1 VTRPCLAAITLD
13 PKGGGVAVVS
23 RLLWRVFADRWGDQT
38 RLITLLEDS
47 GPLESLD
54 SSTATRL
61 RFGTTLAGGQAFGQC
76 PWVFYS
82 HLSVARVQS
91 FVPVPFRRP
100 YGVFLHGI
108 EAWQPLAPPQR
119 RVLQSAAVRIANSHF
134 TADRVIEA
142 NPDLGSIAVC
152 PLTIEADLPGRGGP
166 GRGGPIRHHRLPPR
180 ANLVLIV
187 ARMLSAECYKGHDA
201 LLEAWPIVKA
211 HQPDAR
217 LVCVG
222 DGDDV
227 PRLQQKAHELGIGQ
241 ETIFTGFVPADE
253 LHAWYDAASVFA
265 MPSRGEGFGLV
276 YLEAMSHGLP
286 CIGSVHDAA
295 GEIIED
301 GVTGHLVNQSDP
313 RELGAALLGLL
324 TNRERRTDMGAA
336 GLRRFERHFSY
347 DAFSRRMVSLL
358 EEAFADVAVPEA
370 TIR

>member
-1 VTRPCLAAITLD
+1 MTRPCLAAITLD
-13 PKGGGVAVVS
+13 AKGGGVALVS
-23 RLLWRVFADRWGDQT
+23 RLLWRVFSDRWGDHG

-47 GPLESLD
+47 GPLDSLD

-91 FVPVPFRRP
+91 FVPTPFRRP

-108 EAWQPLAPPQR
+108 EAWQPLAAPQR
-119 RVLQSAAVRIANSHF
+119 RVLQGAALRVANSRF
-134 TADRVIEA
+134 TADRVAEA
-142 NPDLGSIAVC
+142 NPEAGPIAVC
-152 PLTIEADLPGRGGP
+152 PLAIEPRVRTRSGARRAG
-166 GRGGPIRHHRLPPR
+166 LPPGGDV
-180 ANLVLIV
+180 VLIV
-187 ARMLSAECYKGHDA
+187 ARMVSAEGYKGHDA
-201 LLEAWPIVKA
+201 LLEAWPIVKTQ
-211 HQPDAR
+211 QPDAR

-222 DGDDV
+222 DGDDL
-227 PRLQQKAHELGIGQ
+227 PRLQQKAHALGIAN
-241 ETIFTGFVPADE
+241 ETIFTGFVGDDE
-253 LHAWYDAASVFA
+253 LHAWYERAAVFA

-295 GEIIED
+295 GEIIDD
-301 GVTGHLVNQSDP
+301 GVTGYLVNQSDP

-324 TNRERRTDMGAA
+324 SNRERRTQLGAN
-336 GLRRFERHFSY
+336 GRRRFERDFSY
-347 DAFSRRMVSLL
+347 DAFSARIVGLL
-358 EEAFADVAVPEA
+358 EEAFPAAAVAELPEA

>member
-23 RLLWRVFADRWGDQT
+23 RLLWRVFSDRWGDQT
-38 RLITLLEDS
+38 RLFTLLEDS
-47 GPLESLD
+47 GSLESLD
-54 SSTATRL
+54 SSTATRV
-61 RFGTTLAGGQAFGQC
+61 RFGTALAGGQAFGQC
-76 PWVFYS
+76 RWVFYS

-91 FVPVPFRRP
+91 FVPAPFRRP

-119 RVLQSAAVRIANSHF
+119 RVLQGAALRVANSHF
-134 TADRVIEA
+134 TADRVLEA
-142 NPDLGSIAVC
+142 NPDAGPIVVC
-152 PLTIEADLPGRGGP
+152 PLTVEPEVTPHAGVRD
-166 GRGGPIRHHRLPPR
+166 PR
-180 ANLVLIV
+180 VPLGAPTVLIV
-187 ARMLSAECYKGHDA
+187 ARMLSAERYKGHDA

-211 HQPDAR
+211 HLPDAR

-227 PRLQQKAHELGIGQ
+227 PRLQQKAYELGLGA
-241 ETIFTGFVPADE
+241 ETLFTGFVSTHD
-253 LHAWYDAASVFA
+253 LQDWYGNASVLA

-295 GEIIED
+295 GEIIDD

-313 RELGAALLGLL
+313 RELGAVLLGLL
-324 TNRERRTDMGAA
+324 TNRERRQQMGAA
-336 GLRRFERHFSY
+336 GLRRFQRDFSY
-347 DAFSRRMVSLL
+347 EAFSRRVVSLL
-358 EEAFADVAVPEA
+358 EDSVLASDAAEASEA
-370 TIR
+370 TTR

>member
-1 VTRPCLAAITLD
+1 MTRPCLAAITLD
-13 PKGGGVAVVS
+13 AKGGGVALVS
-23 RLLWRVFADRWGDQT
+23 RLLWRVFSDRWGDQT

-91 FVPVPFRRP
+91 FVPPPFRRP

-108 EAWQPLAPPQR
+108 EAWQPLAAPQR
-119 RVLQSAAVRIANSHF
+119 RVLQGAVLRVANSRF
-134 TADRVIEA
+134 TADRIAEA
-142 NPDLGSIAVC
+142 NPDLGPIAVC
-152 PLTIEADLPGRGGP
+152 PLTVEPHVRIRSRMRRADLPSGGK
-166 GRGGPIRHHRLPPR
+166 I
-180 ANLVLIV
+180 VLIV
-187 ARMLSAECYKGHDA
+187 ARMLSAEGYKGHDA

-217 LVCVG
+217 LVCIG
-222 DGDDV
+222 GGDDL
-227 PRLQQKAHELGIGQ
+227 PRLQQKAHALGIGQ
-241 ETIFTGFVPADE
+241 ETIFTGFVGADE
-253 LHAWYDAASVFA
+253 LHAWYDHAALLA

-295 GEIIED
+295 GEIIDD
-301 GVTGHLVNQSDP
+301 GVTGHLVDQSDP

-324 TNRERRTDMGAA
+324 ANDERRAQMGAA
-336 GLRRFERHFSY
+336 GLRRFQRDFSY
-347 DAFSRRMVSLL
+347 EAFSARIVGLLEDAFP
-358 EEAFADVAVPEA
+358 AAAVAELPEA

>member
-1 VTRPCLAAITLD
+1 MNRPCLAAITLD
-13 PKGGGVAVVS
+13 AKGGGVALVS
-23 RLLWRVFADRWGDQT
+23 RLLWRVFSDRWGDQS

-76 PWVFYS
+76 AWVFYS
-82 HLSVARVQS
+82 HLAVARVQS
-91 FVPVPFRRP
+91 FVPAPFRRP

-119 RVLQSAAVRIANSHF
+119 RVLQGAALRVANSRF
-134 TADRVIEA
+134 TADRVADA
-142 NPDLGSIAVC
+142 NPDIGPIAVC
-152 PLTIEADLPGRGGP
+152 PLTVEPHVRIRSRIRRADLPAGSSV
-166 GRGGPIRHHRLPPR
+166 
-180 ANLVLIV
+180 VLIV

-211 HQPDAR
+211 HHPDAR

-222 DGDDV
+222 DGDDG
-227 PRLQQKAHELGIGQ
+227 PRLQQKAHELGIGT
-241 ETIFTGFVPADE
+241 ETIFTGFVDAAE
-253 LHAWYDAASVFA
+253 LHAWYENAAVFA

-276 YLEAMSHGLP
+276 YLEAMSHGVP

-295 GEIIED
+295 GEIIDD

-313 RELGAALLGLL
+313 REVGAALLGLL
-324 TNRERRTDMGAA
+324 GNRERRAEMGGN
-336 GLRRFERHFSY
+336 GLRRFERDFSY
-347 DAFSRRMVSLL
+347 AAFSQRIVELL
-358 EEAFADVAVPEA
+358 EEAFPAAAVAELPEA

>member
-1 VTRPCLAAITLD
+1 LTRPCLAAITLD

-23 RLLWRVFADRWGDQT
+23 RLLWRVFSDRWGDQT
-38 RLITLLEDS
+38 RLVTLLEDS
-47 GPLESLD
+47 GPLDSLD

-61 RFGTTLAGGQAFGQC
+61 RFGTALAGGQALGQC

-82 HLSVARVQS
+82 HMSVARVQS
-91 FVPVPFRRP
+91 FVPAPFRRP

-119 RVLQSAAVRIANSHF
+119 RVLQGAALRVANSHF
-134 TADRVIEA
+134 TAGRVLEA
-142 NPDLGSIAVC
+142 NPDIGPIAVC
-152 PLTIEADLPGRGGP
+152 PLTVEPDLPR
-166 GRGGPIRHHRLPPR
+166 RAAPIRDERVPAG
-180 ANLVLIV
+180 ANVVLIV

-222 DGDDV
+222 DGDDL
-227 PRLQQKAHELGIGQ
+227 PRLQQKAYELGIGG
-241 ETIFTGFVPADE
+241 ETIFTGFVAAGE

-276 YLEAMSHGLP
+276 YLESMSHGLP
-286 CIGSVHDAA
+286 CIGSIHDAA
-295 GEIIED
+295 GEIIDD
-301 GVTGHLVNQSDP
+301 GVTGYLIDQSDP

-324 TNRERRTDMGAA
+324 TNAARRREMGAQ
-336 GLRRFERHFSY
+336 GLRRFQQEFSY
-347 DAFSRRMVSLL
+347 DAFTRQILGLVDD
-358 EEAFADVAVPEA
+358 AFPAIDPAHEPEP